1 MRKFVYI
8 DVETKTVRVYN
19 WNDEDILPTYKFIT
33 DQKNDCLKRDY
44 RFQALKRM
52 FVDD

>member
-8 DVETKTVRVYN
+8 DVETQTVRVYK
-19 WNDEDILPTYKFIT
+19 WKEEDILPTYKFIA
-33 DQKNDCLKRDY
+33 DQRNDCLKNDY

-52 FVDD
+52 FVDV